1 MNLIRLF
8 IISIMPALVF
18 SQIQI
23 NEFFTD
29 NQNCC
34 LDNFVETEDF
44 VEIINNG
51 PSPINLAGFY
61 FGDLNSGSTIPSGF
75 PEETTVGSGE
85 LFVIWYDE
93 DLSQG
98 PNHIDSKLNSS
109 GETIIVI
116 NSDGDTIVNIEYGL
130 QQEDVSFSSLPDG
143 LEYSDEWS
151 FTLCPSPG
159 ELNQDCP
166 LIEGCTSSVASNYN
180 SEATSED
187 GSCVFNTLSGV
198 LINEYSASNCDN
210 DGSDCGDY
218 EDWIELYNNSPNPID
233 LQGYFLSDKISN
245 IYKWQFPNSFI
256 VEPFS
261 YVVIYASGLDP
272 DLELSSE
279 NTSFK
284 LTQTRDTEYVVLS
297 NNLGQ
302 ILDYIKLSP
311 NQLNCSMG
319 RMEDASSEWRI
330 FPSPTQ
336 GNTNNTATNYI
347 GYTSTPSMNY
357 SSGFYDSS
365 VEISISSEDSD
376 VSIYYTIDG
385 SFPDLNSN
393 LYTSPITF
401 NNTTVLKAISYSS
414 ISEMLPSFI
423 ETNSYFI
430 NEAHSLVVISIAGE
444 LVDNL
449 INGNQIRPLGS
460 FEIFDVEGNL
470 IDESVG
476 EFNKHGNDSWAYD
489 QRGLDYIIRDQY
501 GYNYAINSPLFR
513 IKERDSYQKLILKS
527 AANDNYPFT
536 FGSPAHIR
544 DSYVHSLSQV
554 GDLRLDERTH
564 ESCVLYVN
572 GEYWGVYDFRE
583 KVDDYDFLD
592 HYYGQGEGY
601 VDFLKTWGNTWVEFG
616 DNNTQ
621 NEWDILTDFIVDND
635 MTDLANYEYV
645 KSVYNTG
652 SLIDYFILNSYVVCM
667 DWLNWNTAWWR
678 GKNINGDKKKWRYVL
693 WDMDATF
700 GHYVNY
706 TGIPDTGAGAD
717 PCDPE
722 TLGDPGGQGH
732 VPILNALFEN
742 EDFTADYINRYADL
756 SNTIFSCD
764 FMISH
769 LDSLIDIISP
779 EMPRQI
785 QRWGGSFNEWEE
797 NVQELRDYILTR
809 CSDEFIEG
817 MEECYDVEAVDVTII
832 IEGEG
837 EVAIN
842 SIDIDTD
849 NSPWNGIYY
858 SGIPIELSASSS
870 SGLFNFYWEVVDGD
884 LVLEDPLNTNIIFDL
899 SSSLTIIAHF
909 DECFVVQTEEIVG
922 PVVVEEGSIWQYA
935 FPSEFTNTSE
945 WTIQGGEVLFT
956 SSTTNTIAVQW
967 NYGTGQGQIVLS
979 QYNFTGELEC
989 LFVNIEIV
997 EGSPQTNLTD
1007 FNFQE
1012 DVLIFPN
1019 PSSDFINI
1027 LINTNSI
1034 VDLSIYDMSGKNVN
1048 NIFNIPSVLSDHV
1061 MNLYIGGVVPGVYN
1075 LSIITKKNILHK
1087 SFIISDL

>member
-1 MNLIRLF
+1 
-8 IISIMPALVF
+8 
-18 SQIQI
+18 
-23 NEFFTD
+23 
-29 NQNCC
+29 
-34 LDNFVETEDF
+34 
-44 VEIINNG
+44 
-51 PSPINLAGFY
+51 
-61 FGDLNSGSTIPSGF
+61 
-75 PEETTVGSGE
+75 
-85 LFVIWYDE
+85 
-93 DLSQG
+93 
-98 PNHIDSKLNSS
+98 
-109 GETIIVI
+109 
-116 NSDGDTIVNIEYGL
+116 
-130 QQEDVSFSSLPDG
+130 
-143 LEYSDEWS
+143 
-151 FTLCPSPG
+151 
-159 ELNQDCP
+159 
-166 LIEGCTSSVASNYN
+166 
-180 SEATSED
+180 
-187 GSCVFNTLSGV
+187 
-198 LINEYSASNCDN
+198 
-210 DGSDCGDY
+210 
-218 EDWIELYNNSPNPID
+218 
-233 LQGYFLSDKISN
+233 
-245 IYKWQFPNSFI
+245 
-256 VEPFS
+256 
-261 YVVIYASGLDP
+261 
-272 DLELSSE
+272 
-279 NTSFK
+279 
-284 LTQTRDTEYVVLS
+284 
-297 NNLGQ
+297 
-302 ILDYIKLSP
+302 
-311 NQLNCSMG
+311 
-319 RMEDASSEWRI
+319 
-330 FPSPTQ
+330 
-336 GNTNNTATNYI
+336 
-347 GYTSTPSMNY
+347 
-357 SSGFYDSS
+357 
-365 VEISISSEDSD
+365 
-376 VSIYYTIDG
+376 
-385 SFPDLNSN
+385 
-393 LYTSPITF
+393 
-401 NNTTVLKAISYSS
+401 
-414 ISEMLPSFI
+414 
-423 ETNSYFI
+423 
-430 NEAHSLVVISIAGE
+430 
-444 LVDNL
+444 
-449 INGNQIRPLGS
+449 
-460 FEIFDVEGNL
+460 
-470 IDESVG
+470 
-476 EFNKHGNDSWAYD
+476 
-489 QRGLDYIIRDQY
+489 
-501 GYNYAINSPLFR
+501 
-513 IKERDSYQKLILKS
+513 
-527 AANDNYPFT
+527 
-536 FGSPAHIR
+536 
-544 DSYVHSLSQV
+544 
-554 GDLRLDERTH
+554 
-564 ESCVLYVN
+564 
-572 GEYWGVYDFRE
+572 
-583 KVDDYDFLD
+583 
-592 HYYGQGEGY
+592 
-601 VDFLKTWGNTWVEFG
+601 
-616 DNNTQ
+616 
-621 NEWDILTDFIVDND
+621 
-635 MTDLANYEYV
+635 
-645 KSVYNTG
+645 
-652 SLIDYFILNSYVVCM
+652 
-667 DWLNWNTAWWR
+667 
-678 GKNINGDKKKWRYVL
+678 
-693 WDMDATF
+693 MDATF

-706 TGIPDTGAGAD
+706 TGIPDTGAGAN

-884 LVLEDPLNTNIIFDL
+884 LVLDDPLNTNIIFDL

-922 PVVVEEGSIWQYA
+922 PVVVEEGSIWQYT

-1019 PSSDFINI
+1019 PASDFINI

-1061 MNLYIGGVVPGVYN
+1061 MNLYIGGVAPGVYN
-1075 LSIITKKNILHK
+1075 LSVITKKNTLHK